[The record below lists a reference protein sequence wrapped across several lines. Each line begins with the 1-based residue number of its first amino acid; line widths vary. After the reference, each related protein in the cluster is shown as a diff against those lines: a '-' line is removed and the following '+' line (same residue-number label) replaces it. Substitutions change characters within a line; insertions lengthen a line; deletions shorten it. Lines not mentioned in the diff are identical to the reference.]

1 MKRIMLLLVIGLI
14 LSCSENKE
22 KDIKPTFLIGNWKR
36 LNDKPGSQT
45 FESWKSNFEG
55 LGYTLKDGKTT
66 FSEQLKIVVV
76 NDTLHLQVTGVNE
89 KPTLFKFKNQTDT
102 SFVAVNPENEFPK
115 TIKYILD
122 KRKLKA
128 EVSNNDFRIDF
139 LFEKT
144 NN

>member
-1 MKRIMLLLVIGLI
+1 MKRIMHLLVCILI
-14 LSCSENKE
+14 LSCSKTKE
-22 KDIKPTFLIGNWKR
+22 EEKKPTFLIGNWKR

-45 FESWKSNFEG
+45 FESWKPNYEG

-66 FSEQLKIVVV
+66 FSEQLKIVVL

-102 SFVAVNPENEFPK
+102 SFIAVNPENEFPK

-122 KRKLKA
+122 KGKLKA
-128 EVSNNDFRIDF
+128 EVSNDDFRIDF
-139 LFEKT
+139 LFEK
-144 NN
+144 N